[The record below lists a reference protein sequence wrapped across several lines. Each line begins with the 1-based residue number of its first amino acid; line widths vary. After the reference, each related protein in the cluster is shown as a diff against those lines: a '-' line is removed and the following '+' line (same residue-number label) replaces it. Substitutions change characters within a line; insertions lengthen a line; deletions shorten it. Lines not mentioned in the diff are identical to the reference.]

1 MEKTLVGIDFGT
13 CNLKVMYKKNN
24 KFYELKLHK
33 DVSSIDGQTPNV
45 ILYAKNSKGNIER
58 IIGRSA
64 LKTADFPNT
73 VKYIKKKLQQQN
85 WKGFIP
91 NLGRDVEAAE
101 VSEDIFKFISKQLD
115 EKIKNEKEIVITMPV
130 CFSELQKQCLYDA
143 AIAAGLNVKYVISE
157 SFAAAF
163 SQESFFTGE
172 KERLSL
178 IFDFGGA
185 TIDISLVKLSSECD
199 GFVVEELASTG
210 LSYGGTD
217 IDEGIFNDIFLP
229 KYDIILQEL
238 TEKGID
244 YSRRLF
250 ELIKTMKERL
260 YEDDEE
266 MCEDIE
272 DLGDGSLK
280 EFVLSREDVIKI
292 LEKHAVK
299 EKIFA
304 VLEEMFDSLPDI
316 VKDDITDVRL
326 FGGGSYIDYF
336 PKLLT
341 EFFGSDVFDYADFDP
356 TSLDRDD
363 GNQLKIAVAAG
374 AVRYIAAKETGNI
387 KVINRIPFHLGIK
400 NNNRFKRILDRNR
413 VWGNSNTGWIKLN
426 NQEIQQDGFVINLYQ
441 TFANMPK
448 IVPLTD
454 DGSIVYMGKIRLEKG
469 LYDLQKPIFL
479 KLFFDSQGALEA
491 HLAQAKLV
499 DEETQI
505 VDVEVKIFG
514 LGGWS

>member
-1 MEKTLVGIDFGT
+1 MENTLVGIDFGT

-33 DVSSIDGQTPNV
+33 DVASIDGQTPNV
-45 ILYAKNSKGNIER
+45 ILYAKNSKGDIEH
-58 IIGRSA
+58 IIGKNA
-64 LKTADFPNT
+64 LKNADFPNT
-73 VKYIKKKLQQQN
+73 VKYIKKKLQQHHWN
-85 WKGFIP
+85 GFIP
-91 NLGRDVEAAE
+91 NLGRTIEATE
-101 VSEDIFKFISKQLD
+101 VSEDIFKFIKNRLD
-115 EKIKNEKEIVITMPV
+115 ERVKNKTEIAITMPV
-130 CFSELQKQCLYDA
+130 CFTELQKKCLYDA

-157 SFAAAF
+157 SFAAAL
-163 SQESFFTGE
+163 SQESFLVGE
-172 KERLSL
+172 QERLSL

-185 TIDISLVKLSSECD
+185 TIDISLVKISSECD

-217 IDEGIFNDIFLP
+217 IDEGIFYEIFMP
-229 KYDIILQEL
+229 RYEAILQEL

-244 YSRRLF
+244 YSKMLL

-260 YEDDEE
+260 YEDDEDV
-266 MCEDIE
+266 CEDFE

-299 EKIFA
+299 ARIFA

-374 AVRYIAAKETGNI
+374 AVRYIVAKETGNI
-387 KVINRIPFHLGIK
+387 QVINRIPFHLGIK

-413 VWGNSNTGWIKLN
+413 VWGNSNTGWVKLN
-426 NQEIQQDGFVINLYQ
+426 NQEVQQDGFNINLYQ

-448 IVPLTD
+448 IVPLTN
-454 DGSIVYMGKIRLEKG
+454 DGSIIYMGKISLEKG

-479 KLFFDSQGALEA
+479 KLFFDNQGELEA
-491 HLAQAKLV
+491 HLAQAQLV
-499 DEETQI
+499 NEENQI
-505 VDVEVKIFG
+505 VDVEVKKFG

>member
-1 MEKTLVGIDFGT
+1 MDKTFVGIDFGT
-13 CNLKVMYKKNN
+13 CNLKVMYKKNK

-33 DVSSIDGQTPNV
+33 DVNSMDGQTPNV
-45 ILYAKNSKGNIER
+45 ILYAKNSKGNIEH

-115 EKIKNEKEIVITMPV
+115 ERIKNEKEIAITMPV

-143 AIAAGLNVKYVISE
+143 AVAAGLNVKYVLSE

-163 SQESFFTGE
+163 SQESFLDGDE
-172 KERLSL
+172 NRLSL
-178 IFDFGGA
+178 IFDLGGA
-185 TIDISLVKLSSECD
+185 TLDISLVKISVEGD
-199 GFVVEELASTG
+199 DFTVEELASTG
-210 LSYGGTD
+210 LAYGGTD
-217 IDEGIFNDIFLP
+217 IDEGILSEIFVPKYADIF
-229 KYDIILQEL
+229 KILND
-238 TEKGID
+238 KGID
-244 YSRRLF
+244 YGKTALN
-250 ELIKTMKERL
+250 LITKMKEQL
-260 YEDDEE
+260 YEDEEDE
-266 MCEDIE
+266 CEDYN
-272 DLGDGSLK
+272 DLGDGNIL
-280 EFVLSREDVIKI
+280 EFSLSRKEVVKV
-292 LEKHAVK
+292 LEHQGVK
-299 EKIFA
+299 ERIFA
-304 VLEEMFDSLPDI
+304 VLEEMFESLPDI
-316 VKDDITDVRL
+316 IKEDVTDVRL

-341 EFFGSDVFDYADFDP
+341 EFFGTEVFDYEDFDP
-356 TSLDRDD
+356 TALDRND
-363 GNQLKIAVAAG
+363 GNQLKTAVAAG
-374 AVRYIAAKETGNI
+374 AVRYITAKENGNI

-413 VWGNSNTGWIKLN
+413 VWGNSNTGWVKLN
-426 NQEIQQDGFVINLYQ
+426 NQEVQQDGFVINLYQ

-454 DGSIVYMGKIRLEKG
+454 DGSIIYIGKISLEKG
-469 LYDLQKPIFL
+469 LYDLQKPIFM
-479 KLFFDSQGALEA
+479 KLFFDNQGELEA
-491 HLAQAKLV
+491 HLAQTKLV
-499 DEETQI
+499 DEDNQI
-505 VDVEVKIFG
+505 VDVEVKKFG